1 MNQISKIDER
11 TVVFGSL
18 VSAMEQASVYAAQS
32 KAANTRATYAS
43 AWRAYVAWC
52 ERWGVEPAN
61 NTPRE
66 VALYLTERAE
76 TLSASSMRVALAA
89 IRAAHRLA
97 GSPINMEDPF
107 LSRVV
112 EGIQRKRGVRPQR
125 KATPA
130 TPDVLRRLLTGI
142 PPHEVPF
149 GARDRAMLLLQF
161 GAALRN
167 GELAGLAIGDVTIE
181 PGKGLVVLIRRSK
194 TDQRGEGQ
202 EISVAGN
209 PSDPEFCPAVAL
221 ARWLAHRGTT
231 TPEAPLFCRIAKG
244 GRVTGQGLCNRSVV
258 RTIKLAAQ
266 RAGLDPSLYSG
277 HSLRRGFMTAAS
289 KAGTSLAQLMR
300 HSRHKQHEVA
310 LGYIEAAGRWEDNV
324 SARVWNGG

>member
-1 MNQISKIDER
+1 
-11 TVVFGSL
+11 
-18 VSAMEQASVYAAQS
+18 
-32 KAANTRATYAS
+32 
-43 AWRAYVAWC
+43 
-52 ERWGVEPAN
+52 
-61 NTPRE
+61 
-66 VALYLTERAE
+66 
-76 TLSASSMRVALAA
+76 
-89 IRAAHRLA
+89 
-97 GSPINMEDPF
+97 
-107 LSRVV
+107 
-112 EGIQRKRGVRPQR
+112 
-125 KATPA
+125 
-130 TPDVLRRLLTGI
+130 
-142 PPHEVPF
+142 
-149 GARDRAMLLLQF
+149 
-161 GAALRN
+161 
-167 GELAGLAIGDVTIE
+167 
-181 PGKGLVVLIRRSK
+181 
-194 TDQRGEGQ
+194 
-202 EISVAGN
+202 
-209 PSDPEFCPAVAL
+209 L